1 MESLFKKTKYL
12 LLTIIS
18 SLILTG
24 IFTWTTLSFAQQA
37 TTFGG
42 TYLVSNTSNPAF
54 ADPVNAVAGDI
65 VQFYLR
71 LENTGS
77 DVARNVRVR
86 ATLPQNIS
94 GNSIA
99 STVTVT
105 SDNAPTFS
113 ETATV
118 NVPGGSGSL
127 SLTYFPGHAVL
138 IRHPGNVNHPA
149 EGIGS
154 GEIHVGDVHPGAA
167 NYLEVTFKA
176 TVNRSASQPTASC
189 PNVSWGLP
197 SNIAPNQDIQ
207 VRVNTSGGQNWSY
220 ATLYIDGARVSGGVQ
235 QGNAFVYTVNSG
247 AAGSTHNL
255 EFRVN
260 DFRAYGIN
268 QDGVLSCGTTQFT
281 TAQPQSPAPASPTPA
296 PSGQGGN
303 TNNNTNTNTNTS
315 SNSNTNTNNNTATGG
330 SSSSTSSSV
339 NSNTNTASASASATG
354 GSASATGGQGGSASV
369 NVTVPSPTVV
379 VQGGTTSTTTTT
391 ARTTSSV
398 ASAQTTAAAPKVIA
412 TAGNQEITQ
421 LPKTGLPLLAWGLAG
436 LLPAGL
442 KLRGGKKTSKENN
455 ASEIWQERM
464 FKR

>member
-235 QGNAFVYTVNSG
+235 EGNAFVYTVNSG

-296 PSGQGGN
+296 PSGQGG
-303 TNNNTNTNTNTS
+303 
-315 SNSNTNTNNNTATGG
+315 
-330 SSSSTSSSV
+330 
-339 NSNTNTASASASATG
+339 TASASASATG

-379 VQGGTTSTTTTT
+379 VQGGTTSTTTTA